1 MATAAAAAA
10 AAASSSSAQTHIFI
24 DPTTIIDNQEPQ
36 RIQRREEEEA
46 FSEAVELVYGSMLP
60 MAIHTAI
67 DLGVFDILAN
77 VGSSVKLSA
86 EEIVA
91 QMPTTN
97 PDAPAMINRICS
109 LLVHHGVLGVPFD
122 DDTSRR
128 RYCLTSVSK
137 YFARGNQLDG
147 VSLAPLM
154 DLVHDKV
161 YLDSWSQLKNAI
173 LEGGLPFNKVHGMH
187 AYEHAGRDGRFS
199 QVFNTAMFSH
209 AAIVVK
215 KILESSKGFENLK
228 QVVDV
233 GGGIGVALNL
243 ITSKYPNIKGI
254 NFDLPHVIKHAP
266 PFPGVKHVA
275 GDMFESVP
283 KGDAIFLNGILRD
296 WSDNRC
302 LKLLK
307 NCYNSLPKDGKV
319 IVVEQIL
326 PTYPEM
332 TTTARGK
339 SLLDMLMMTQKPGGK
354 VRMQHEL
361 VDLAYGAGFK
371 TICFTCSVCNSVVM
385 EFIKKDME
393 SVSFAL

>member
-1 MATAAAAAA
+1 MNLRHPPRLYLTLHYSFLAYKSERKSKKERIQEQEQKASQMATAAAAAAA

-77 VGSSVKLSA
+77 VGPSVKLSA

-173 LEGGLPFNKVHGMH
+173 LEGGLPFN
-187 AYEHAGRDGRFS
+187 
-199 QVFNTAMFSH
+199 
-209 AAIVVK
+209 
-215 KILESSKGFENLK
+215 
-228 QVVDV
+228 
-233 GGGIGVALNL
+233 
-243 ITSKYPNIKGI
+243 
-254 NFDLPHVIKHAP
+254 
-266 PFPGVKHVA
+266 
-275 GDMFESVP
+275 
-283 KGDAIFLNGILRD
+283 
-296 WSDNRC
+296 
-302 LKLLK
+302 
-307 NCYNSLPKDGKV
+307 
-319 IVVEQIL
+319 
-326 PTYPEM
+326 
-332 TTTARGK
+332 
-339 SLLDMLMMTQKPGGK
+339 
-354 VRMQHEL
+354 
-361 VDLAYGAGFK
+361 
-371 TICFTCSVCNSVVM
+371 
-385 EFIKKDME
+385 
-393 SVSFAL
+393 

>member
-1 MATAAAAAA
+1 MGRKRRQKARQMAAAA
-10 AAASSSSAQTHIFI
+10 AAASSSSAQTHIVI
-24 DPTTIIDNQEPQ
+24 GPTTIIDGQELQ
-36 RIQRREEEEA
+36 RIQKREEEEEA
-46 FSEAVELVYGSMLP
+46 FSAAMELVYGSTLP

-77 VGSSVKLSA
+77 GGPSVTLSA

-109 LLVHHGVLGVPFD
+109 LLVHHGVLGVSLD
-122 DDTSRR
+122 DDIFHR

-137 YFARGNQLDG
+137 YFARGNQQDG

-173 LEGGLPFNKVHGMH
+173 LEGGLPFSKVHGMH
-187 AYEHAGRDGRFS
+187 AYEYAGRDGRFS

-209 AAIVVK
+209 TAIVVK
-215 KILESSKGFENLK
+215 KILEFFKGFENLK
-228 QVVDV
+228 QLVDV

-243 ITSKYPNIKGI
+243 ITSKYPTMEGI

-296 WSDNRC
+296 WSDDHC
-302 LKLLK
+302 SKLLK
-307 NCYNSLPKDGKV
+307 NCYNSLPKNGKV

-326 PTYPEM
+326 PIFPEM
-332 TTTARGK
+332 TTFAMGK
-339 SLLDMLMMTQKPGGK
+339 SLLDMLMMTQKPGGR

-361 VDLAYGAGFK
+361 FDLAFGAGFK
-371 TICFTCSVCNSVVM
+371 TISFTCFVCNSAVM
-385 EFIKKDME
+385 EFNKKD
-393 SVSFAL
+393 